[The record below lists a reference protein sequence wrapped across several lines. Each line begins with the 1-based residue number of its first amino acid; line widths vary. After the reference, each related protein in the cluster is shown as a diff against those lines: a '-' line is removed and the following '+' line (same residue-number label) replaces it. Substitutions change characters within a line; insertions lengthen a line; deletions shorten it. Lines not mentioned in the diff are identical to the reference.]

1 MRASAALIAQLARK
15 WGIPVGREH
24 IVGHHEI
31 YALKT
36 CPGAQCGPGCTGSA
50 RRGALDARGA
60 LGPYL
65 GFDQFQAFQ
74 AGVAPQEAFL

>member
-31 YALKT
+31 YSIKT
-36 CPGAQCGPGCTGSA
+36 CPGPNVD
-50 RRGALDARGA
+50 LDALVARAAA
-60 LGPYL
+60 L
-65 GFDQFQAFQ
+65 
-74 AGVAPQEAFL
+74 